1 MLPHK
6 TARGAAALGR
16 LKVFE
21 GIPAPFDKQ
30 KRMVVPMALQVTR
43 LRPGRDFCHLGELA
57 SQLGWVHAG
66 LIKRLEEARKVG
78 SAAFYAKK
86 KAGLKAVA
94 AVKKELA
101 AEA

>member
-21 GIPAPFDKQ
+21 GIPAPYDVQ

-66 LIKRLEEARKVG
+66 LIERLEAERKVK

-86 KAGLKAVA
+86 KATL
-94 AVKKELA
+94 VKLA
-101 AEA
+101 AARKEASE